1 MDRLRG
7 DAKTVKWS
15 TIFRMI
21 FKTSRVCS
29 SKCRINAI
37 RADYDP
43 DEVSYKSEVLEDMD
57 EAEDI
62 LSRFQK
68 VPVKYRRAFAVY
80 VLLELRK
87 D

>member
-1 MDRLRG
+1 MQDKRH
-7 DAKTVKWS
+7 
-15 TIFRMI
+15 
-21 FKTSRVCS
+21 
-29 SKCRINAI
+29 

-43 DEVSYKSEVLEDMD
+43 DEVSYKSEVLEDID
-57 EAEDI
+57 EAADI

-68 VPVKYRRAFAVY
+68 VPVKDRRAFAVY